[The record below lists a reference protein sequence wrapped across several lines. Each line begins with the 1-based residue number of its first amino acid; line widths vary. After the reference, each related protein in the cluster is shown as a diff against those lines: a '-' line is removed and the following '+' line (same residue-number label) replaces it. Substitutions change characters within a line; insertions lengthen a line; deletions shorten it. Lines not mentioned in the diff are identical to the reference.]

1 MDFFGFFAQ
10 MVVFGHPKKKRG
22 KASSSSHSTGM
33 VPGGEGGL
41 VRDEFWGVGGAIA
54 DWG

>member
-1 MDFFGFFAQ
+1 MSLMPHSAQ
-10 MVVFGHPKKKRG
+10 AWVEKKEEG
-22 KASSSSHSTGM
+22 KLSSSSHSTGM

-54 DWG
+54 DRG